1 MVGSARLEYL
11 STNKELALRID
22 LQQTDSLQQC
32 LDKAYAD
39 AAKGSSDKVN
49 ENLEALAA
57 SQESVDSSV
66 EELLASSAYSVGRA
80 AAGFQPGVPAAT
92 NGAFRDFGADVKTIL
107 KRGSPL
113 IRDAGYAIAA
123 YSVLSDTYSG
133 YEADG
138 VSGAESNLGYSSAD
152 AVVDYGLVSSLGP
165 LGIPAAYGLDKV
177 GGSRAV
183 LSTMELQNAI
193 QGCLGMAHIMAPPT
207 P

>member
-1 MVGSARLEYL
+1 MKTL
-11 STNKELALRID
+11 I
-22 LQQTDSLQQC
+22 
-32 LDKAYAD
+32 
-39 AAKGSSDKVN
+39 GSS
-49 ENLEALAA
+49 AI
-57 SQESVDSSV
+57 
-66 EELLASSAYSVGRA
+66 SVGRA
-80 AAGFQPGVPAAT
+80 FAGFQPGVPAAT
-92 NGAFRDFGADVKTIL
+92 NAAFRDFGADVQTIL

-113 IRDAGYAIAA
+113 IRNAGYGLAA

-133 YEADG
+133 YESG
-138 VSGAESNLGYSSAD
+138 GLSGAESNLGYSSAD
-152 AVVDYGLVSSLGP
+152 AVLDYGLVTALGA